1 MAKKKNVREHHKL
14 HQSATRVVAHGERVR
29 EQVRE
34 LTERTLRGERT
45 PLHSIGDVV
54 STMMSGAMEA
64 MDEAVPAQAGNVLRE
79 VIGGLTEGASAI
91 VDSSQRTIHTAEQ
104 GRRKIL
110 DAATNAMKAMPG
122 SAAHAALEAASDFA
136 STVGAAMRSQIE
148 HLVEEARRS
157 GGVVRPAATRVLR
170 AAGSHPAELARET
183 GGAGVRLAVGA
194 ASRMMSAGGRRRRA
208 HRTRGGIVGIEA
220 RRWIAKVRFGAGE
233 ASYGREGPGCGDASG
248 GPIEGPIEGQVG
260 SEVGGQDRG
269 QGRGEERTFA
279 SQVGQEHDE
288 EDDQV
293 GEAERSATGCEEV
306 GQVGRGEGLGPIRRT
321 HDTCPRL
328 EVT

>member
-194 ASRMMSAGGRRRRA
+194 ASRMMSAGGGVLTGLAEGLSESKLAGGSRRSDSEPAKRRTGEKA
-208 HRTRGGIVGIEA
+208 RAAATRPAAQSKVQSKDKSG
-220 RRWIAKVRFGAGE
+220 AK
-233 ASYGREGPGCGDASG
+233 SG
-248 GPIEGPIEGQVG
+248 GKTAVKAGAK
-260 SEVGGQDRG
+260 SEPSRARSVKSTTKKTTKSAKPSGARPGAKKSVKSAAAKASARSGG
-269 QGRGEERTFA
+269 RTTRARA
-279 SQVGQEHDE
+279 SK
-288 EDDQV
+288 
-293 GEAERSATGCEEV
+293 
-306 GQVGRGEGLGPIRRT
+306 
-321 HDTCPRL
+321 
-328 EVT
+328 